1 MAVELKVMTFNL
13 RIRARSD
20 GENMFDFRK
29 PYILDVINGEKPD
42 LIGFQEANDEM
53 ADFLKQSL
61 PEYYFLGYGREANYH
76 GEAPMIAYRWDT
88 FYLHTFSEEML
99 SLVPQVQGS
108 RMDGVNQS
116 RCPRAFAC
124 AELIH
129 RESSN
134 PIAVYNV
141 HTDHWGQ
148 DVVYTE
154 CVMLMQSIGRRA
166 MPFILTGDFNATPD
180 TPAIAMIRASK
191 DVLGTVDAT
200 EEIKTSFHNYGRKE
214 EDFKID
220 YIFTNLPTDPTKSY
234 SVPNPEGKF
243 YSDHYALCA
252 MITLE

>member
-1 MAVELKVMTFNL
+1 
-13 RIRARSD
+13 
-20 GENMFDFRK
+20 
-29 PYILDVINGEKPD
+29 
-42 LIGFQEANDEM
+42 
-53 ADFLKQSL
+53 
-61 PEYYFLGYGREANYH
+61 
-76 GEAPMIAYRWDT
+76 
-88 FYLHTFSEEML
+88 ML
-99 SLVPQVQGS
+99 SLVPQMPGTVV
-108 RMDGVNQS
+108 DGINQS
-116 RCPRAFAC
+116 EYPRAFAC

-129 RESSN
+129 TESQT
-134 PIAVYNV
+134 PFALYNV
-141 HTDHWGQ
+141 HTDHV
-148 DVVYTE
+148 DTNVVFAE

-180 TPAIAMIRASK
+180 TPAIEMIRASK